1 MEGKFWVP
9 RVNRFYNWEDSIK
22 MLDKVQELEAK
33 EKRYGY
39 KIHNT
44 EDVRLWIKTI
54 EDFFGKD

>member
-1 MEGKFWVP
+1 MEGNFWVP
-9 RVNRFYNWEDSIK
+9 RVNRLYNWEDSI
-22 MLDKVQELEAK
+22 DRVQELEAK

-44 EDVRLWIKTI
+44 EDVRLGIKTT